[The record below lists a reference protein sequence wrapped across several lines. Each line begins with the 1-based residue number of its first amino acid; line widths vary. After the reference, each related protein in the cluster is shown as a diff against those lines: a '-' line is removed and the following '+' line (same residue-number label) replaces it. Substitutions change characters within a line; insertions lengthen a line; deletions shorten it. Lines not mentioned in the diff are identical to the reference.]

1 MEYSCKFRLYPNREQ
16 ENLIART
23 FGCCRF
29 VFNHY
34 LAIRKDTYEQ
44 TGETVNYY
52 ACAKDMT
59 GLKQQEE
66 TQCLKEVDAT
76 ALQSALRDL
85 DDAYKHFFRRM
96 KAGEKKWDFPRFK
109 NKHNPRQSYKSKCN
123 GNTIKVLDGKHIRL
137 PKLGAVRCAVSKQ
150 VQGRILSATVSR
162 DPSGKYFV
170 ALCCTDVDI
179 PMLPPTGSKVGVDI
193 GVKDLAIVSDGAK
206 YDNPK
211 NYYKSQ
217 QKLAR
222 LQRQLSRKAKGS
234 NNRKKAQLKVA
245 RLHEH
250 IANQRKDAIHKMTS
264 ELVAKHDIICLE
276 DLNAKGI
283 LRNHKM
289 AKAVSDASFGE
300 IRRQLEY
307 KAAWHG
313 KTVKFVSRWY
323 PSSQLCH
330 CCGQQ
335 NPLVKDLSIR
345 TWVCPCCGAEHD
357 RDINAAI
364 NIKEEGLR
372 VA

>member
-1 MEYSCKFRLYPNREQ
+1 MEIAYKFRLYPNTEQ
-16 ENLIART
+16 EDLINRT

-34 LAIRKDTYEQ
+34 LAQRIAAHEV
-44 TGETVNYY
+44 GEKAPTRFQQ
-52 ACAKDMT
+52 DRDLT
-59 GLKQQEE
+59 DLKKQ
-66 TQCLKEVDAT
+66 LDWLREVDKC
-76 ALQSALRDL
+76 ALQNELRFL
-85 DDAYKHFFRRM
+85 ERAYKNFFRRV
-96 KAGEKKWDFPRFK
+96 KSGEKPGFPRFK
-109 NKHNPRQSYKSKCN
+109 KKRSELRQSYQTNSN
-123 GNTIKVLDGKHIRL
+123 IKVFDGAVQL
-137 PKLGAVRCAVSKQ
+137 SKLGKVKCRVSKE
-150 VQGRILSATVSR
+150 VQGRVLSATVSR
-162 DPSGKYFV
+162 NPSGKYFV

-179 PMLPPTGSKVGVDI
+179 PMLPLTGSKVGVDI

-211 NYYKSQ
+211 NYYKAQ
-217 QKLAR
+217 RKLAR
-222 LQRQLSRKAKGS
+222 LQRQLSRTTKGS
-234 NNRKKAQLKVA
+234 KNRKKAQLKVA
-245 RLHEH
+245 RFHEH

-276 DLNAKGI
+276 DLNAKGM
-283 LRNHKM
+283 LQNHKM
-289 AKAVSDASFGE
+289 AKAISDASFGE

-364 NIKEEGLR
+364 NIKEEGLH

>member
-1 MEYSCKFRLYPNREQ
+1 M
-16 ENLIART
+16 
-23 FGCCRF
+23 
-29 VFNHY
+29 FNHY
-34 LAIRKDTYEQ
+34 LAQRIAAHEAGEKTPTRFQQDKDL
-44 TGETVNYY
+44 
-52 ACAKDMT
+52 T
-59 GLKQQEE
+59 GLKKQ
-66 TQCLKEVDAT
+66 LDWLREVDKC
-76 ALQSALRDL
+76 ALQNELRFL
-85 DDAYKHFFRRM
+85 ERAYKNFFRRV
-96 KAGEKKWDFPRFK
+96 KNGENPGFPRFK
-109 NKHNPRQSYKSKCN
+109 KKHSELRQSYQTNSN
-123 GNTIKVLDGKHIRL
+123 IKVFDGAVQL
-137 PKLGAVRCAVSKQ
+137 PKLGKVKCRVSKE

-162 DPSGKYFV
+162 NPSGKYFV

-222 LQRQLSRKAKGS
+222 LQRQLSRKTKGS

-276 DLNAKGI
+276 DLNAKGM

-307 KAAWHG
+307 KAVWYG
-313 KTVKFVSRWY
+313 KTVKHVSRWY